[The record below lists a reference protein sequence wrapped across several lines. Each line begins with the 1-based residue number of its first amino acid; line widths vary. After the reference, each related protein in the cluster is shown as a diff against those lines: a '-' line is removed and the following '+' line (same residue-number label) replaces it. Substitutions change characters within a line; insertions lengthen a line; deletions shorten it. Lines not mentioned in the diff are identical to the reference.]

1 MTDFVQEFTESAEKV
16 AKMMDLINKV
26 TGTIQPI
33 VIDIGGVRMAL
44 TLQPIP
50 QAEPVEEAV
59 AEEPAPEGEEAP
71 VVEAP

>member
-50 QAEPVEEAV
+50 QAEPVEEAP
-59 AEEPAPEGEEAP
+59 AEELAPEGEEAP
-71 VVEAP
+71 AVEAL